1 MSEEAGKDLVLATEP
16 RDDLV
21 PELAGDDRLTR
32 RPLRAV
38 SGKAMTAEQRAA
50 AERSRTAAA
59 VRRAAARGPRS
70 PVVAKTA
77 EQLALEAKSESTV
90 RAYQSDLRQF
100 ARWLAGFEDDEV
112 HDPADIAGVRTAPR
126 TPKEVADFLAAKAA
140 SEVAPGVR
148 RYAPSTIAR
157 YLAAINWEHERRH
170 LDPPGK
176 HPRVRDTMQ
185 GIRRDDPPPVERAAP
200 LTLKLLQRTLR
211 AIDLTTFERGA
222 INTRDYALILFGFV
236 GAFRES
242 ELVATD
248 VSDYRLVP
256 DEGVRIRMRR
266 SKTQQEGDGPP
277 KVIRFGSNPLT
288 CGPCAFVRLYRL
300 QVEQHQRGEAGMF
313 AALKDVATDIH
324 NCDEGL
330 PPHDERLDPAAPF
343 FPSVSKWGFFREAR
357 LTPTAVGKVVQSR
370 IRKAGVDAEGFSGH
384 SMRAGFITEARNA
397 GATDVEIMNQ
407 TGHTSAA
414 TLRIYDREYAPL
426 VRNAST
432 RIKL

>member
-1 MSEEAGKDLVLATEP
+1 MNGEPGEDVVLASDA

-21 PELAGDDRLTR
+21 PELIADDRLTR

-50 AERSRTAAA
+50 AERSRTASA
-59 VRRAAARGPRS
+59 VRRAAARGPRP

-100 ARWLAGFEDDEV
+100 ARWLAGFKDDEV
-112 HDPADIAGVRTAPR
+112 HDPADIADVRTAPR

-148 RYAPSTIAR
+148 RSAPSTIPR

-170 LDPPGK
+170 FDPPGK
-176 HPRVRDTMQ
+176 HPRVRDTMR
-185 GIRRDDPPPVERAAP
+185 GIRRDDPPPIRRAAP

-211 AIDLTTFERGA
+211 AIDLTNFERGA

-266 SKTQQEGDGPP
+266 SKTQQDGDGPP

-300 QVEQHQRGEAGMF
+300 QVAQRHHGESGMF
-313 AALKDVATDIH
+313 VALKDAATDVHI
-324 NCDEGL
+324 CDEGL
-330 PPHDERLDPAAPF
+330 PPHEERLDPAAPF
-343 FPSVSKWGFFREAR
+343 FPSVSKWGLFRETR

-370 IRKAGVDAEGFSGH
+370 IRKTGLDAAGFSGH

-397 GATDVEIMNQ
+397 GATDDEIMNQ
-407 TGHTSAA
+407 TGHNSAA
-414 TLRIYDREYAPL
+414 TLRIYDREYTPL

>member
-1 MSEEAGKDLVLATEP
+1 MSDEPGEELVLADDA
-16 RDDLV
+16 RDNLV
-21 PELAGDDRLTR
+21 PELVDDDRMTR

-38 SGKAMTAEQRAA
+38 SGKKMTAGQRAA

-59 VRRAAARGPRS
+59 VRRAAARGPRP

-90 RAYQSDLRQF
+90 RAYNSDLRQF

-170 LDPPGK
+170 FDPPGK
-176 HPRVRDTMQ
+176 HPRVRDTMR

-248 VSDYRLVP
+248 VSDYRLVS

-300 QVEQHQRGEAGMF
+300 QVEQHQRGEAGIF
-313 AALKDVATDIH
+313 AALKDAATDVHI
-324 NCDEGL
+324 CDEGL
-330 PPHDERLDPAAPF
+330 PPHEERLDPAAPF
-343 FPSVSKWGFFREAR
+343 FPAVSKWGFFRDAR

-370 IRKAGVDAEGFSGH
+370 IRKAGLNTEGFSGH

>member
-1 MSEEAGKDLVLATEP
+1 MNGEPGEEVVLAGDA

-21 PELAGDDRLTR
+21 PELVGDDRPTR

-100 ARWLAGFEDDEV
+100 ARWLAGFEDHEL
-112 HDPADIAGVRTAPR
+112 HDPTDIADVRTAPR

-170 LDPPGK
+170 FDPPGK

-185 GIRRDDPPPVERAAP
+185 GIRRDDPPPVRRAAP
-200 LTLKLLQRTLR
+200 LTLKLLQQTLR
-211 AIDLTTFERGA
+211 AFNLTNFERGA

-300 QVEQHQRGEAGMF
+300 QVGQHQRGEAGMF
-313 AALKDVATDIH
+313 AALKDVATDVHI
-324 NCDEGL
+324 CDEGL
-330 PPHDERLDPAAPF
+330 PPHEERLDPAAPF
-343 FPSVSKWGFFREAR
+343 FPAVSKWGFFREAR

-384 SMRAGFITEARNA
+384 SMRAGFISEARIA